1 MVLSACRLP
10 RSEAQDPKQIKVLS
24 NQIYQLYSTHI
35 EMKHSARCQCTKT
48 SEFTILLLS
57 STLLVLLDL
66 KIFNVMTILK
76 TKFLQ
81 GSTESLLDFQLS
93 RRALQLLHKL
103 HIFKLKG

>member
-1 MVLSACRLP
+1 
-10 RSEAQDPKQIKVLS
+10 
-24 NQIYQLYSTHI
+24 
-35 EMKHSARCQCTKT
+35 
-48 SEFTILLLS
+48 
-57 STLLVLLDL
+57 
-66 KIFNVMTILK
+66 MTILK